1 MAGVGHEDQFRP
13 SSLSGGSRLGQATF
27 AGTGGKEEDAPIP
40 DARCDETEPLFTT
53 GRAAPLLLRLHSYL
67 GQILLCGLRLA
78 SIENFQH
85 RQKCLD
91 SAHGK
96 RFDPQLDVIDAF
108 LRVGS

>member
-1 MAGVGHEDQFRP
+1 MGHEDAFPRP
-13 SSLSGGSRLGQATF
+13 TLS
-27 AGTGGKEEDAPIP
+27 AGCRFSYGTVAGAHGNGRDAPIP

>member
-1 MAGVGHEDQFRP
+1 MRRFRTLAVTKP
-13 SSLSGGSRLGQATF
+13 S
-27 AGTGGKEEDAPIP
+27 
-40 DARCDETEPLFTT
+40 RCSQPVEQ
-53 GRAAPLLLRLHSYL
+53 APLLLRLHSYL